1 MKAQREGES
10 SMNNIFMTIV
20 NMSITATI
28 AAFLILVFR
37 STIGRKLPKVLS
49 YALWAIILLRLILP
63 VSFTSTFSILD
74 KVNPNIGQYGAS
86 LSQIYFAG
94 DLEESIV
101 TQQGLQEV
109 QTGGWNGNAV
119 GGWDHK
125 ESLLQGNSFMTVCA
139 IIWLIGVIVL
149 LTYSIVFYLKI
160 TTKVSTAVLLKDEA
174 LINHCKANVKV
185 RWPFEIYVSDQIE
198 GPFVCGILKPKII
211 LPSFLLIKDN
221 YDKEIQHILCH
232 EMVHIS
238 RMDFMIKPLA
248 FLTVIIHW
256 FNPMMWICFH
266 LANKDMEMSCDERV
280 IRLSEADQR
289 ESYANTL
296 LGISMKQNNIV
307 TDGFLA
313 FGESN
318 IGERVKNI
326 VKYKNPKMWVIVVSI
341 LIIIA
346 GGVTLLSNPID
357 AKETEEHKIVSVLF
371 MGVRATNP
379 GESTAV
385 DSFIL
390 MGYEPST
397 GNLNISTVPRDTMVK
412 DENREAKLGN
422 YAALHKPDQVMQ
434 ELNRTLGVNIS
445 KYVKINT
452 AAFRDLID
460 AIGGINYDVPQDMYY
475 EDPLQ
480 DLHIE
485 LKKGPQ
491 VLDGK
496 KAEMLVR
503 FRHGYLEGD
512 LTRTNVQKDFLV
524 SILTQ
529 KSMTDLYKNMGSLY
543 EVISKNMET
552 NLDKGEFIKYSAIVK
567 NHSMKKE
574 NIKEINLPFS
584 VTLYDGLYYVIIE
597 KEKAQKLLQGKF

>member
-109 QTGGWNGNAV
+109 QTGGSNGNAV

-125 ESLLQGNSFMTVCA
+125 ENLLQGNSLMTVCA

-149 LTYSIVFYLKI
+149 FTYSIVFYLKI
-160 TTKVSTAVLLKDEA
+160 TRKVSTAVLLKDEA

-185 RWPFEIYVSDQIE
+185 RWPFKIYVSDQIE

-296 LGISMKQNNIV
+296 LGISMKQNNII

-346 GGVTLLSNPID
+346 GGVSLLSNPID
-357 AKETEEHKIVSVLF
+357 AKETEEQKIVSVLF

-397 GNLNISTVPRDTMVK
+397 GNLNIATVPRDTMVK
-412 DENREAKLGN
+412 DETREVKLGN
-422 YAALHKPDQVMQ
+422 YAALHKPDQVIQ
-434 ELNRTLGVNIS
+434 ELNRTLGVNVS

-452 AAFRDLID
+452 AAFRDFID

-475 EDPLQ
+475 EDPMQ

-503 FRHGYLEGD
+503 FRHGYPEGD
-512 LTRTNVQKDFLV
+512 LTRIDVQKDFLA

-529 KSMTDLYKNMGSLY
+529 INMSDVFKNIDSLYKIAS
-543 EVISKNMET
+543 INMET
-552 NLDKGEFIKYSAIVK
+552 NLKKGEIIKYSATLK

-574 NIKEINLPFS
+574 NIREINLPFS
-584 VTLYDGLYYVIIE
+584 VTLYDGLYYVIID